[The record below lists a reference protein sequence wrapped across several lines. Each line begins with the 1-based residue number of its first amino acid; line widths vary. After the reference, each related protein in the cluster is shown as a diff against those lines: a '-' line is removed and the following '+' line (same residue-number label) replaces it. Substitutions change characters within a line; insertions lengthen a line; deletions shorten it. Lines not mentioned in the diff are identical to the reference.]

1 MINTLEELI
10 KQFSFASGYEELI
23 ARGIGLLIIII
34 LAALANLVARKFI
47 VHFIYKA
54 IEKSKNKHDDVFVKR
69 NVFGRLSK
77 LAPALVIYLLTPL
90 VLTDNESVI
99 QLVNTACMIY
109 IVVIFLLIADS
120 FINSVVEIYR
130 PTAIK
135 HHFPLKSISQVV
147 KLLVYFIAVI
157 SIISLLFNESPLKL
171 IAGLGAMTAV
181 LMLVFK
187 DPILGF
193 VAGLQ
198 LSSNK
203 MVAVNDWIEMPKHGV
218 DGDVIEIGLTTVKIR
233 NFDKTISTV
242 PTQTLINDTVKNWR
256 GMQESE
262 GRRIK
267 RSFLVDISSIRFC
280 SVDDLKRYSKI
291 EYIKDYI
298 DNKQKEII
306 EHNKSKNV
314 DLSSEVNGR
323 RLTNVGTFRAYIEAY
338 LRNHPDISKTLTLIV
353 RQLKPTE
360 LGLPIEIYVFS
371 SNKNWAEYE
380 SIQADIFDHIFA
392 VAKEFDI
399 KVFQSPT
406 GSDFKLLTG

>member
-1 MINTLEELI
+1 MINTLIELI
-10 KQFSFASGYEELI
+10 AKLSFASGYEALLANGI
-23 ARGIGLLIIII
+23 AIFITII
-34 LAALANLVARKFI
+34 LALLANLIANKFI
-47 VHFIYKA
+47 VRFINNI
-54 IEKSKNKHDDVFVKR
+54 IEKSETKHDDILVQH
-69 NVFGRLSK
+69 NVFARLSK
-77 LAPALVIYLLTPL
+77 LAPALVIYLLTPQIF
-90 VLTDNESVI
+90 TGNTAI
-99 QLVNTACMIY
+99 TQLIGTACMIY
-109 IVVIFLLIADS
+109 MVIILLMIADS
-120 FINSVVEIYR
+120 FINALVETYQT
-130 PTAIK
+130 TATK
-135 HHFPLKSISQVV
+135 HHFPLKSISQVI
-147 KLLVYFIAVI
+147 KLVVYFIAIV
-157 SIISLLFNESPLKL
+157 SIISLLLNESPLKL

-203 MVAVNDWIEMPKHGV
+203 MVAVNDWIEMPKHGI

-242 PTQTLINDTVKNWR
+242 PTQALINDAVKNWR

-267 RSFLVDISSIRFC
+267 RSILIDISSIRFC
-280 SVDDLKRYSKI
+280 SDEDLTRYSKI
-291 EYIKDYI
+291 EYIKEYVA
-298 DNKQKEII
+298 KK
-306 EHNKSKNV
+306 HNEVVKHNSKKKV

-338 LRNHPDISKTLTLIV
+338 LRNHPDINKTLTLIV
-353 RQLKPTE
+353 RQLKPAE

-380 SIQADIFDHIFA
+380 AIQADIFDHIFA

-399 KVFQSPT
+399 RIFQNPT
-406 GSDFKLLTG
+406 GADFKQLKT

>member
-1 MINTLEELI
+1 MNSLTELI
-10 KQFSFASGYEELI
+10 KKYSFTSGYEELI
-23 ARGIGLLIIII
+23 AMSIGLLFII
-34 LAALANLVARKFI
+34 LLAVLSNLIARKFI
-47 VHFIYKA
+47 VHFIYRA
-54 IEKSKNKHDDVFVKR
+54 IEKSKNKYDDVFIKR
-69 NVFGRLSK
+69 NVFARLSK
-77 LAPALVIYLLTPL
+77 LAPALVVYLLTPL
-90 VLTDNESVI
+90 VFANHDTIV
-99 QLVNTACMIY
+99 QLVSTACMVY
-109 IVVIFLLIADS
+109 MVVILLMVADS
-120 FINSVVEIYR
+120 FINAVVEIYQ
-130 PTAIK
+130 PTAIRNN
-135 HHFPLKSISQVV
+135 FPLKSISQVI
-147 KLLVYFIAVI
+147 KLVVYFLAII
-157 SIISLLFNESPLKL
+157 SIISLIFNESPLKL

-203 MVAVNDWIEMPKHGV
+203 MVAVNDWVEIPKYGI
-218 DGDVIEIGLTTVKIR
+218 DGDIIEIGLTTVKIR

-242 PTQTLINDTVKNWR
+242 PTQALINDAVKNWR

-267 RSFLVDISSIRFC
+267 RSILLDINSIRFC
-280 SVDDLKRYSKI
+280 SDADLERYSKV
-291 EYIKDYI
+291 EYIKEYI
-298 DNKQKEII
+298 AKKHQEVA
-306 EHNKSKNV
+306 EHNKEQKV

-371 SNKNWAEYE
+371 TNKNWAEYE

-392 VAKEFDI
+392 VAKDFDI
-399 KVFQSPT
+399 RIFQNPT
-406 GSDFKLLTG
+406 GSDFKPLAK